1 MSSHIMYRMT
11 STVTLTQQ
19 QFVSKEPYSKD
30 LSSSTST
37 SKVSSFG
44 LALESMEV
52 VALTI
57 LSPLGLLL
65 IFTLSA
71 FRELNNITRKIAA
84 TWNH

>member
-1 MSSHIMYRMT
+1 MT

-19 QFVSKEPYSKD
+19 QFVAKEPYS
-30 LSSSTST
+30 SSSKHLSATST

-65 IFTLSA
+65 IFILSA
-71 FRELNNITRKIAA
+71 FRELSNITRKIAA

>member
-1 MSSHIMYRMT
+1 MT
-11 STVTLTQQ
+11 STVTVTTQQ
-19 QFVSKEPYSKD
+19 QFVSKEPYS
-30 LSSSTST
+30 SSSKHLSATST

-65 IFTLSA
+65 IFILSA
-71 FRELNNITRKIAA
+71 FRELSNVTRKIAA